1 MQNIYLIRLKWNRN
15 YVYKRFFLFLL
26 KKCNNFEMPFN
37 SILWWRPITIFS
49 RAFYLLTSRPFG
61 YEQKEYSFAKSWGW
75 DQRWTCLFISGL
87 LQWSNSLF
95 RGWEFCFPPL
105 GRENSIFPT
114 RTLVGKT
121 LFSTPRARKQ
131 NFLPPKVYFWSNGH
145 EIQILYLCRK
155 YNY

>member
-1 MQNIYLIRLKWNRN
+1 MKFLVNKYGKYYESNNVKVRHHCTT
-15 YVYKRFFLFLL
+15 KRCRMLCSL
-26 KKCNNFEMPFN
+26 
-37 SILWWRPITIFS
+37 S
-49 RAFYLLTSRPFG
+49 SRPFG

-95 RGWEFCFPPL
+95 RGWEICFLSL
-105 GRENSIFPT
+105 GRENGVFPT

-121 LFSTPRARKQ
+121 LFSTPRVRKQ

-155 YNY
+155 RSSILAIISTYYYSLFDNDLAE